1 MITALVWAVA
11 ALVAAGV
18 WWKQANA
25 GFRRLIVAIS
35 FISLLGTGT
44 TAAYVWKSSAA
55 AASMAAEKA
64 DVARR
69 DLAAAEDDTRGARR
83 ASELR
88 RSMEELDAAIGAFNR
103 GGAYAPRT
111 RGPDES
117 IIAAEGAVVAAQSEL
132 TQAQRIAST
141 RKQGWDAISPVLS
154 WGGFAYLLAI
164 LGVGLLI
171 WVTAGFSPRA
181 VRSSEPTAPVAGED
195 KPVSKS
201 IPYPELPRPVWVGL
215 VVVAVLSLGSF
226 AWLEWAPKNP
236 DASPEIQEARIAQ
249 VLADAAVAEANAA
262 AALATAKVEPTAPN
276 PQGTPA
282 STPQPAA
289 LTPTRQWLAGW
300 WSKGGFCEGDAGE
313 SFIADGRWGEWGVE
327 GRWSLD
333 DNRLTVTKVTRT
345 MDTAS
350 GGPEAIDPPERLSGR
365 ITNVAEDAFTWR
377 GDRWVRC
384 ADD

>member
-1 MITALVWAVA
+1 MISALVWAVA
-11 ALVAAGV
+11 ALIAAGL
-18 WWKQANA
+18 WWKQASA
-25 GFRRLIVAIS
+25 GFRRLILAIS
-35 FISLLGTGT
+35 FISLLAAST

-55 AASMAAEKA
+55 AASMAAEQA

-69 DLAAAEDDTRGARR
+69 DLAAAEDETRGARR

-117 IIAAEGAVVAAQSEL
+117 VIAAEGAVVAAQSEL

-164 LGVGLLI
+164 LAVGLLI
-171 WVTAGFSPRA
+171 WVKAGFSPRA
-181 VRSSEPTAPVAGED
+181 VRALELHTLELGPE
-195 KPVSKS
+195 KPASKA
-201 IPYPELPRPVWVGL
+201 IPYPQVPRPVWVGL
-215 VVVAVLSLGSF
+215 VVFALLSLGGF
-226 AWLEWAPKNP
+226 AWLELAPKNP
-236 DASPEIQEARIAQ
+236 DVSPEIEEARIAQ
-249 VLADAAVAEANAA
+249 LLADAAVAEANAA
-262 AALATAKVEPTAPN
+262 ATLAIAKVEPTAPK
-276 PQGTPA
+276 PPGTPA
-282 STPQPAA
+282 LPPQPAA
-289 LTPTRQWLAGW
+289 PTPTRQWLAGW

-313 SFIADGRWGEWGVE
+313 SFNADGSWGEWGVE

-333 DNRLTVTKVTRT
+333 DDRLTVTKVTRT

-350 GGPEAIDPPERLSGR
+350 GGPEAIDPPERLGGR